1 MCYSIDKGGDKNE
14 ILEAKFEASNVEAIP
29 NA

>member
-1 MCYSIDKGGDKNE
+1 MCYNIDKGGDKNE
-14 ILEAKFEASNVEAIP
+14 IMEAEFEASNVKAVP